1 MTTAFVLSGGASLGS
16 IEVGMLQALIDRD
29 IRPDFIVGTS
39 AGAIN
44 GGWLSGASTSEDVR
58 RLGDL
63 WRGLTR
69 NTVFPADLVIGFAGF
84 LGKRNHLVSNRGIKK
99 LLVDNLKFDRLEDA
113 PIPLHVVAGDV
124 LTGADKRFST
134 GDAVDAILASSAIPA
149 LLPPVVIDGVPYMDG
164 GTVNNT
170 PITHAVELG
179 ADRVY
184 VLTTGSGC
192 TLTEAPTSALGMGL
206 RGLVLAINDRMALD
220 IERYESKVDLRVV
233 PPLCP
238 HDVSPAEFGKAD
250 ELITRAEKS
259 TNEWLDALVPAEER
273 RTGQAELLAPH
284 AH

>member
-1 MTTAFVLSGGASLGS
+1 
-16 IEVGMLQALIDRD
+16 MLQALIDRD

-39 AGAIN
+39 AGAVN
-44 GGWLSGASTSEDVR
+44 GGWLAGASTSDDIR

-69 NTVFPADLVIGFAGF
+69 NAVFPPDLVTGVAGL
-84 LGKRNHLVSNRGIKK
+84 LGKRNYLVSNKAIKK
-99 LLVDNLKFDRLEDA
+99 LITDNVKFDRLEDA

-124 LTGADKRFST
+124 LTGADKLFST
-134 GDAVDAILASSAIPA
+134 GSVVDAVLASSAIPG

-170 PITHAVELG
+170 PITHAVDLG
-179 ADRVY
+179 ADLIY
-184 VLTTGSGC
+184 VLTTGPGC
-192 TLTEAPTSALGMGL
+192 GLSAAPTSALGMGL
-206 RGLVLAINDRMALD
+206 RGLVLAINDRMAVD
-220 IERYESKVDLRVV
+220 IERFEKVVDLRVA

-238 HDVSPAEFGKAD
+238 HDVSPADFGKAD
-250 ELITRAEKS
+250 ELIARAEKS
-259 TNEWLDALVPAEER
+259 TAAWLDASGVR